1 MLVELIVIVALY
13 VWLGLTAL
21 VVVGCMAASR
31 ADARQP
37 AADSDSRAS
46 EGPRSVGHG
55 DRLVGTS

>member
-13 VWLGLTAL
+13 AWLGLTVL

-31 ADARQP
+31 ADARQS
-37 AADSDSRAS
+37 AADRERRAS
-46 EGPRSVGHG
+46 EGLQSVGTG